1 MKRVGNLYEKICD
14 TGNIKQAILSS
25 SRGKRDQKRVKHILN
40 NIDVYAERVRRLLI
54 TQSYVPS
61 PYAVKTV
68 RDGAAQKERTI
79 HKPRYYPDQI
89 IHWAL
94 MLQLQPVIEARDVP
108 WGAFRQAM
116 DLMEHAAHNLN
127 LLCTAE
133 YARKLS
139 RLEQEL
145 RAATTDEGWDVYL
158 EIDTLRSDEA
168 ARRAAQ
174 RRPRRACCCSQRNQF
189 MTSRSS

>member
-1 MKRVGNLYEKICD
+1 MLMEC
-14 TGNIKQAILSS
+14 S
-25 SRGKRDQKRVKHILN
+25 
-40 NIDVYAERVRRLLI
+40 ERLTWVDCVW
-54 TQSYVPS
+54 SD
-61 PYAVKTV
+61 A
-68 RDGAAQKERTI
+68 DDEERTEM
-79 HKPRYYPDQI
+79 RSLLVQI
-89 IHWAL
+89 E
-94 MLQLQPVIEARDVP
+94 LQLQSLVEARDVP

>member
-1 MKRVGNLYEKICD
+1 MTGGDDVGGREDLQD
-14 TGNIKQAILSS
+14 ILMECFEQMMWVDKKWPGADDEERMEMRSLLM
-25 SRGKRDQKRVKHILN
+25 HI
-40 NIDVYAERVRRLLI
+40 
-54 TQSYVPS
+54 
-61 PYAVKTV
+61 
-68 RDGAAQKERTI
+68 G
-79 HKPRYYPDQI
+79 
-89 IHWAL
+89 
-94 MLQLQPVIEARDVP
+94 LQLQPVIEARDVP